1 MKKIYCGQCVHVSY
15 IKDKGGYYCGHPVFD
30 EKKLVKV
37 CQRYQ
42 LGVRSPRECPR
53 KKEVNKKCKK
63 QC

>member
-1 MKKIYCGQCVHVSY
+1 MEKIYCGQCVHVSY
-15 IKDKGGYYCGHPVFD
+15 ICGHPAFD
-30 EKKLVKV
+30 EKKLAKV